1 MTTNSTPDEAPTRWM
16 LGGEPPEPQTLDTI
30 KPPVDDSGKPLAFAT
45 ADTHTGTDP
54 LGRAIGPREDHT
66 KVKRVRALDGEK
78 IVKPY
83 AIEVVDGKAKAKPID
98 TRPAEARV
106 AKVAEA
112 TGTKAEAV
120 DEPTPLSPTEVAR
133 LHEANE
139 TPEGEV

>member
-1 MTTNSTPDEAPTRWM
+1 MSTRNNTPDPNRWM
-16 LGGEPPEPQTLDTI
+16 LGGEPPEPQTHKTTT
-30 KPPVDDSGKPLAFAT
+30 PPVDANGKPLAFST

-66 KVKRVRALDGEK
+66 KVKRVRALDGDK

-83 AIEVVDGKAKAKPID
+83 EIEVVDGKTKAKPID

-112 TGTKAEAV
+112 TDTRAEAV
-120 DEPTPLSPTEVAR
+120 DEPTPLSPAEVAQ
-133 LHEANE
+133 LHEANA
-139 TPEGEV
+139 TPEGEG